1 MVCFLLGPFF
11 NTSLHMFLSKRPK
24 CCNNFG
30 ELSFFP
36 EGIRKDKSRYF
47 KLKISFR
54 SSIFIFFSSKGMW
67 CSTINSFM
75 TEVTIIIVTVHWSA
89 QQNGFYMIGTSVMK
103 ESTKKFKIGKSK
115 GTRKAQ
121 AYVLVKCKICNAI
134 TNSMFMF
141 SNSPLLRAVDQ
152 SVT

>member
-1 MVCFLLGPFF
+1 
-11 NTSLHMFLSKRPK
+11 
-24 CCNNFG
+24 
-30 ELSFFP
+30 
-36 EGIRKDKSRYF
+36 
-47 KLKISFR
+47 
-54 SSIFIFFSSKGMW
+54 
-67 CSTINSFM
+67 M
-75 TEVTIIIVTVHWSA
+75 TEVPIIIETVHWSA